1 MMDVIYKASS
11 GDSYSLQT
19 NGKWIREANYHAWA
33 YIPNGTDLQ
42 FGKRVSSF
50 AKEPAT
56 YKTVLTFHGTAIS
69 RAAQIAKL
77 HEEFENDIRSMKMGR
92 LIWGDWYVDCYIIA
106 SSTNPVNNDWTENE
120 IEVYC
125 PNPFW
130 IKQEKKSFQKQD
142 APPVQQ
148 EFLDY
153 DYDYDYDYFLGAIG
167 TEKWVRSFPFSA
179 EFQMLIYGPVS
190 NPRITI
196 NGYPY
201 QVDDTLESAEYMAI
215 DSRQNTITKYLA
227 GGTSISIFDKR
238 NKVQSVFE
246 QIPGGTLAVNWT
258 GLFGF
263 DLIIFDERSEPEK

>member
-1 MMDVIYKASS
+1 MVDVVYEASS
-11 GDSYSLQT
+11 GATYNLQT
-19 NGKWIREANYHAWA
+19 NGKWIREANFHTWAWL
-33 YIPNGTDLQ
+33 PNGTDLLI
-42 FGKRVSSF
+42 GKRVSSF
-50 AKEPAT
+50 GKDPAT
-56 YKTVLTFHGTAIS
+56 YKTTLIFHGTAIS

-77 HEEFENDIRSMKMGR
+77 HEEFENDIRSMKTGR
-92 LIWGDWYVDCYIIA
+92 LYWGDWYVDCYIIA
-106 SSTNPVNNDWTENE
+106 SSTDPAACDWTANTVD
-120 IEVYC
+120 VYC

-130 IKQEKKSFQKQD
+130 IKQESRSFMKQEE
-142 APPVQQ
+142 PPAQQ
-148 EFLDY
+148 DFLDY
-153 DYDYDYDYFLGAIG
+153 DFDYYYDYFLGAIG
-167 TEKWVRSFPFSA
+167 TEKWVRSFTFAA
-179 EFQMLIYGPVS
+179 EFRMIIYGPVS

-201 QVDDTLESAEYMAI
+201 QVDDTLESTEYMVI

>member
-1 MMDVIYKASS
+1 MVDVIYKASS
-11 GDSYSLQT
+11 GNSYNLQT

-33 YIPNGTDLQ
+33 YTPNGTDLQ

-50 AKEPAT
+50 GKEPAT

-77 HEEFENDIRSMKMGR
+77 HEEFENDIRAMQTGQ

-106 SSTNPVNNDWTENE
+106 SSTNPANCDWTENE

-130 IKQEKKSFQKQD
+130 IKQEERSFTKQEE
-142 APPVQQ
+142 PPIVQD
-148 EFLDY
+148 FLDY
-153 DYDYDYDYFLGAIG
+153 DYDFDYDYFLGAIG
-167 TEKWVRSFPFSA
+167 TERWIRSFPFSA
-179 EFQMLIYGPVS
+179 EFRMIIYGPVS

-196 NGYPY
+196 NDYPY
-201 QVDDTLESAEYMAI
+201 QINDALEATEYMII
-215 DSRQNTITKYLA
+215 DSRENTVMKQLA
-227 GGTSISIFDKR
+227 NGTAISIFDKR
-238 NKVQSVFE
+238 NKAQSVFE
-246 QIPGGTLAVNWT
+246 QIPGGTLTINWT

-263 DLIIFDERSEPEK
+263 DLIIYDERSEPVK